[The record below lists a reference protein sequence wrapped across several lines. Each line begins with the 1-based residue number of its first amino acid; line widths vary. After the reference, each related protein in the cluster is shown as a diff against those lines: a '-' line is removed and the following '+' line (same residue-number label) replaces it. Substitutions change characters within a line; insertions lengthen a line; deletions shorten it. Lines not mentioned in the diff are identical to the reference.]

1 MNASLLS
8 TFAIVLIIASASPA
22 KAAPAQDA
30 AAYADAIAKIN
41 DAQAKQPGKNTEAQ
55 LAQQL
60 PATAKSALKRVLDA
74 KPAPDLAAAL
84 SRCGEA
90 ALDLD
95 QVADFDAIRTRL
107 AAVDSAAAAKL
118 GRAVSRSRFIV
129 RGIGEFK
136 DGWLDGFADVFDA
149 ILGAYDEVFGFKE
162 FSKVPGKKLRVRVHL
177 EPEITKPPHFAPEFP
192 WHSEIDFPVADGQQ
206 FASPTPKGQF
216 LFYGLCHE
224 LGHVIAMWG
233 DMRTMEDHHS
243 WAHYTGVTIVEH
255 LAQSAK
261 GKPFMETL
269 RDVRWRSL
277 TIERAL
283 PAYQVPP
290 STKDPASVMA
300 LLIALHDS
308 VGPKTVGAA
317 LNRLEEQKKL
327 RRINYV
333 RYYTFVDFR
342 KALEELAPDKRAEVA
357 KAFGK

>member
-1 MNASLLS
+1 MKASALS
-8 TFAIVLIIASASPA
+8 AFAIVLMIASAAPA
-22 KAAPAQDA
+22 KAALAQDA

-41 DAQAKQPGKNTEAQ
+41 DAHARQPGKDTEAQ

-60 PATAKSALKRVLDA
+60 PATAKSAFKRVLDA

-90 ALDLD
+90 ALNLD
-95 QVADFDAIRTRL
+95 QLTDFDAIRTRL
-107 AAVDSAAAAKL
+107 AAVDPAAAAKL
-118 GRAVSRSRFIV
+118 GRAVSRPRFIV

-177 EPEITKPPHFAPEFP
+177 EPEITKPPHFGPEFP

-206 FASPTPKGQF
+206 FTSPTAKGHF

-233 DMRTMEDHHS
+233 DLRTMEDHHS

-261 GKPFMETL
+261 GKLFMEPL
-269 RDVRWRSL
+269 RDLRWRSL
-277 TIERAL
+277 TLERAL
-283 PAYQVPP
+283 PANQISP
-290 STKDPASVMA
+290 STKDAAGVMS
-300 LLIALHDS
+300 LLIALHDA
-308 VGPKTVGAA
+308 VGPRTIGAA

-327 RRINYV
+327 RRVNHV
-333 RYYTFVDFR
+333 RYYSFADFR